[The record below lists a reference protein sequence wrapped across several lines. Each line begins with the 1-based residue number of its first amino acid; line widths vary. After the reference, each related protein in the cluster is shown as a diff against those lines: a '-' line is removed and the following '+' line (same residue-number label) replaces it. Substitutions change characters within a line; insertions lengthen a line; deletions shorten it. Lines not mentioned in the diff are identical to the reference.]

1 MTDKF
6 TFLIVEDNQT
16 SLMLMEKMLTRY
28 LPDCDILSYASPAT
42 LLAELPRLS
51 FDIGIIDFQMPDM
64 NGVQLIEAIRSDRR
78 FAGKPFVM
86 VTADRDA
93 QTRMAAINA
102 GAIDFLLKPIEPV
115 EFKARIQ
122 NLMWLCEAQRKLANQ
137 ADWLRAEVEKATME
151 LRRREEEIIGCLTLA
166 AGYKDVETTAHAAR
180 MAHYC
185 AILARRLGFDDDA
198 CRDIRLAA
206 PMHDIGKVGIRDDI
220 LQKQD
225 GLSPSER
232 QHMNEHARIGGS
244 ILGGSSCDLLQLA
257 AQIAKTHHERWD
269 GTGYPSGLKGDE
281 IPLVGRIAAVADVF
295 DALTTER
302 PYKAAWT
309 MEQAFAYL
317 RQEAGKQFDP
327 RCVET
332 FVEAAA
338 EIRAAKAKHPDE
350 PGLRR
355 RIA

>member
-16 SLMLMEKMLTRY
+16 SLMLMQKMLARH
-28 LPDCDILSYASPAT
+28 LPDCDILSYASPTA
-42 LLAELPRLS
+42 LLADLPRLS
-51 FDIGIIDFQMPDM
+51 FDIGIVDFQMPDM
-64 NGVQLIEAIRSDRR
+64 NGVQLIEAIRDEERL
-78 FAGKPFVM
+78 AGKPFVM

-102 GAIDFLLKPIEPV
+102 GAIEFLLKPIEPV
-115 EFKARIQ
+115 EFKTRIH
-122 NLMWLCEAQRKLANQ
+122 NLMRLCDAQRKLENR
-137 ADWLRAEVEKATME
+137 ADWLRAEVDKATVE

-166 AGYKDVETTAHAAR
+166 AGYKDVETAAHAAR

-185 AILARRLGFDDDA
+185 AILAHRLGFDDDT

-206 PMHDIGKVGIRDDI
+206 PLHDIGKVGIRDDV

-232 QHMNEHARIGGS
+232 QHMNEHARIGHS
-244 ILGGSSCDLLQLA
+244 ILGGSTCGLLQLA
-257 AQIAKTHHERWD
+257 ADIARTHHERWD
-269 GTGYPSGLKGDE
+269 GAGYPAGLKGDE

-302 PYKAAWT
+302 PYKEAWSAD
-309 MEQAFAYL
+309 QALAYL
-317 RQEAGKQFDP
+317 GQEAGKQFDP
-327 RCVET
+327 RCV
-332 FVEAAA
+332 AAFA
-338 EIRAAKAKHPDE
+338 GAADEIRAARAEHPEEPRLTAKV
-350 PGLRR
+350 
-355 RIA
+355 A